1 MNASKYIL
9 LTMVWL
15 LIYAVSFGQTAD
27 TSRLHDIEK
36 RYNIFFPI
44 NSSKIDHNFYN
55 NSHTIEI
62 IRQDIRNTFSVDS
75 IFHNLTDSILI
86 IASSSPD
93 GSLEFNSNLARRR
106 AQSTSRLIQEL
117 FPEFLTSDIKVK
129 YLDEDWDG
137 LHQIL
142 KSDQDF
148 PQRYKMLTIIES
160 PLSADEKEKSLRAC
174 SEGWEYFINNHIYA
188 LRNASI
194 TLTVRGV
201 RDEYVKYP
209 PPSLEHVDPLSFTP
223 VIEVPYSDITCDL
236 SAIILA
242 ERRRVAAVRTNLLSP
257 LSNVGVEVCVND
269 RWSVEGDYYFPW
281 LFRKADHQNAMQMLA
296 WGVTGRYWLGQ
307 GRTYTNRLLGHS
319 VGLGTYVGY
328 YDLEHNY
335 TGHQGE
341 FVSVCLDYMY
351 AMPIFN
357 NRMHLEFTIGLGYLY
372 SYARPYDVFESG
384 GKAFKEG
391 YTKNIHWVGPL
402 KAGVALVVPFYM
414 TRK

>member
-75 IFHNLTDSILI
+75 TFHNLTDSILI

-93 GSLEFNSNLARRR
+93 GSLEFNRNLARRR

-148 PQRYKMLTIIES
+148 PQRYKMLTVIES

-209 PPSLEHVDPLSFTP
+209 PP
-223 VIEVPYSDITCDL
+223 IT
-236 SAIILA
+236 
-242 ERRRVAAVRTNLLSP
+242 RT
-257 LSNVGVEVCVND
+257 
-269 RWSVEGDYYFPW
+269 R
-281 LFRKADHQNAMQMLA
+281 
-296 WGVTGRYWLGQ
+296 
-307 GRTYTNRLLGHS
+307 
-319 VGLGTYVGY
+319 
-328 YDLEHNY
+328 
-335 TGHQGE
+335 
-341 FVSVCLDYMY
+341 
-351 AMPIFN
+351 
-357 NRMHLEFTIGLGYLY
+357 
-372 SYARPYDVFESG
+372 
-384 GKAFKEG
+384 
-391 YTKNIHWVGPL
+391 
-402 KAGVALVVPFYM
+402 
-414 TRK
+414 